1 MSGRKVFGIGLP
13 RTATKTLA
21 QSLRVLGYCGS
32 NVCVLTKHV
41 QVDNIVSNQAK
52 ERTFS
57 VNNGLF
63 RSLAKHYARNPDSL
77 YILTVRDQASWWESI
92 TGFDAYEDLDLPR
105 MDVYIAYVQITIPA
119 EQLLIINIFKEP
131 EEQLWEKLAD
141 FIEEPTPIVHFPW
154 PMCECNS
161 CTKPGCDLKRQRAR
175 SNTI

>member
-1 MSGRKVFGIGLP
+1 MSRKVFGIGLP

-21 QSLRVLGYCGS
+21 QSLRILGYCGS

-52 ERTFS
+52 EKTFS

-63 RSLAKHYARNPDSL
+63 RSLAKHYARNPDAL
-77 YILTVRDQASWWESI
+77 YVLTVRGQNSWWTSI
-92 TGFDAYEDLDLPR
+92 TGFGAHEDLDLPR
-105 MDVYIAYVQITIPA
+105 MDVYIAYVQIVIPP
-119 EQLLIINIFKEP
+119 EQLLIINIFKDP
-131 EEQLWEKLAD
+131 EEQLWKKLSE
-141 FIEEPTPIVHFPW
+141 FIGEPTPIVHWPFPQ
-154 PMCECNS
+154 CECRT